1 MQWTIH
7 ILELIHALKGFEL
20 VHFDNH
26 SVELIPEKC
35 SISAKKLYK
44 YKRSKVQK
52 VPSID
57 IYLLKVCRVFS
68 LQFPPKSYIKGQKY
82 EKFPPIDIYLLK
94 VFSWQFSS

>member
-1 MQWTIH
+1 MQCPIH

-44 YKRSKVQK
+44 YKSYININGQK
-52 VPSID
+52 YKKFLPID

-68 LQFPPKSYIKGQKY
+68 LQFAVSAKKLYKRSKVRKG
-82 EKFPPIDIYLLK
+82 P
-94 VFSWQFSS
+94 SA

>member
-1 MQWTIH
+1 MQWAIH

-68 LQFPPKSYIKGQKY
+68 LQFAVSAKKLYKRS
-82 EKFPPIDIYLLK
+82 K
-94 VFSWQFSS
+94 VRKVPSD